1 MHLACVAILCT
12 KSSAMPFSLPI
23 VRFQYKG
30 RDIVIL
36 AIKCV
41 LALLV
46 EVTHSERVC
55 GGSCPECSEEKT
67 SNVARVL
74 AMLQEKV
81 ELVSAA
87 NQVANPL

>member
-1 MHLACVAILCT
+1 M
-12 KSSAMPFSLPI
+12 
-23 VRFQYKG
+23 
-30 RDIVIL
+30 IL

-67 SNVARVL
+67 SNVAQVL

-81 ELVSAA
+81 ELESAM
-87 NQVANPL
+87 NQVANHL